1 MMQTVQPLDIL
12 PLWGVF
18 ALTITLVLISM
29 EFGFR
34 IGKRRI
40 RFEEDTKNSSTSS
53 MVGAVLGLLAFM
65 LAFTFGM
72 SSQRYDTRRQLLR
85 EEANTVNTAYLRAG
99 LLSEPRRTE
108 IRSLLRANLRGQ
120 ACLSAIF

>member
-1 MMQTVQPLDIL
+1 MVQTVQPLDNL

-18 ALTITLVLISM
+18 ALTIALVLISM

-34 IGKRRI
+34 VGKWRI
-40 RFEEDTKNSSTSS
+40 KCEEDTKNSSTGS

-72 SSQRYDTRRQLLR
+72 AWHGIAT
-85 EEANTVNTAYLRAG
+85 
-99 LLSEPRRTE
+99 
-108 IRSLLRANLRGQ
+108 IRHQTPAASRRGQ
-120 ACLSAIF
+120 HGEYRLSACRTII